1 MFRLRFVPFVLL
13 LLFVAACGRAEVVV
27 PVTPTVFVPAGA
39 ATSTAQA
46 QREAEAATQAAEQAA
61 AQTAE
66 PAAPGQTAAVG
77 DPEQGRI
84 LFNELKPEA
93 GFACATCHRTDSEER
108 LIGPGLLGVA
118 AWAAANIA
126 GQTPEGYLHQS
137 IVDPNAYI
145 VEGNPPYPQSLM
157 PQIYAELFTPEQ
169 INDLVAYLLTL

>member
-1 MFRLRFVPFVLL
+1 MISLRFVPLVLL
-13 LLFVAACGRAEVVV
+13 LLLAAACGRAEVVV

-46 QREAEAATQAAEQAA
+46 QREAEAATQAA

-66 PAAPGQTAAVG
+66 PAAPDQAAAAVG

-93 GFACATCHRTDSEER
+93 GFACATCHRVDSEER

-118 AWAAANIA
+118 AWAAANISD
-126 GQTPEGYLHQS
+126 QTPESYLHQS
-137 IVDPNAYI
+137 IVDPNTYI

>member
-1 MFRLRFVPFVLL
+1 MISLRFVPLVLL
-13 LLFVAACGRAEVVV
+13 LLLAAACGRAEVVV

-46 QREAEAATQAAEQAA
+46 QREAEAATQAA

-66 PAAPGQTAAVG
+66 PAAPDQAAAVG

-93 GFACATCHRTDSEER
+93 GFACATCHRVDSEER

-118 AWAAANIA
+118 AWAAANISD
-126 GQTPEGYLHQS
+126 QTPESYLHQS
-137 IVDPNAYI
+137 IVDPNTYI